1 MSTVMVV
8 VLVEGLSTSSTSSNT
23 KKSTTIIYS
32 STDIPPLVDVPVWS
46 MATLNNDASNE
57 NTTRTTTRTTNMNI
71 ITYVTP
77 ISIRPN
83 RLYAVGLFK
92 KTLSRENFLREK
104 TCILQ
109 LLCDDEEQN
118 HISCVVKVLGGQSGY
133 DIQKQNVLQESFNN
147 NDHGSIDELQDL
159 TSSVSSSEEILPKV
173 LPGCVQYLKL
183 SLVGNEIIEYDNANE
198 DGEEESSSHD
208 IVICKVDEMWTTTS
222 TSTSSSSVDDE
233 EEVVELEGAPKK
245 QQQKQQKYLSTGR
258 LRELGIITEQGR
270 IAITATAE

>member
-1 MSTVMVV
+1 MTVLQSSTVMVV
-8 VLVEGLSTSSTSSNT
+8 VLVEGLSTSSSSSSST
-23 KKSTTIIYS
+23 KKSSTIIYS

-46 MATLNNDASNE
+46 MATLNNDSDTNT
-57 NTTRTTTRTTNMNI
+57 TTRTTTNMNI

-109 LLCDDEEQN
+109 LLCDSTE
-118 HISCVVKVLGGQSGY
+118 HISCVKLLGGQSGY
-133 DIQKQNVLQESFNN
+133 DLQKQNVLEQEESLN
-147 NDHGSIDELQDL
+147 NDHGIGIGELQDL
-159 TSSVSSSEEILPKV
+159 TSSASSSEVVLPKV

-183 SLVGNEIIEYDNANE
+183 SLVGDDIIEYE

-208 IVICKVDEMWTTTS
+208 IVICKVDEMWTTTTS
-222 TSTSSSSVDDE
+222 TSTSSVE
-233 EEVVELEGAPKK
+233 GKEVVVEGEPKK
-245 QQQKQQKYLSTGR
+245 QQQKQQYLSTGR

-270 IAITATAE
+270 IAITATE

>member
-1 MSTVMVV
+1 MSIIIMMTVLQSSTVMVV
-8 VLVEGLSTSSTSSNT
+8 VLVEGLSTSSSSST
-23 KKSTTIIYS
+23 KKSSTIIYS

-46 MATLNNDASNE
+46 MATLNNNE
-57 NTTRTTTRTTNMNI
+57 NDNNATTRTTNMNI

-109 LLCDDEEQN
+109 LLCDNTE
-118 HISCVVKVLGGQSGY
+118 HISCVKLLGGSSGY
-133 DIQKQNVLQESFNN
+133 DIQKQNVLEQEES
-147 NDHGSIDELQDL
+147 GIGELHDL
-159 TSSVSSSEEILPKV
+159 ASSSSEDEKDVTEEVLPKV

-183 SLVGNEIIEYDNANE
+183 SLVGDEIIEYDNNDE

-208 IVICKVDEMWTTTS
+208 IVICKVDEMWTTTTS
-222 TSTSSSSVDDE
+222 TSTSSVE
-233 EEVVELEGAPKK
+233 EEVEVVEGAPKK
-245 QQQKQQKYLSTGR
+245 QQQQKQKYLSTGR

-270 IAITATAE
+270 IAITATK